1 MFLLGTLSFNVS
13 NLFFFV
19 KLEADLLYFLFFFY
33 KCRCRLFLDLSYL
46 FKVEGNY
53 SQLFL
58 FISTDKC

>member
-33 KCRCRLFLDLSYL
+33 KCRCRLCLDLSCL
-46 FKVEGNY
+46 FEVEGNY